1 MNHKIPE
8 GFKFSVSQAA
18 IKKPGRPDIALIY
31 SEADCTMAGMF
42 TRNKIKSASVKLSM
56 KRIKSMRGRILFMN
70 SGNANACTGE
80 NGMRDAMEITKIIS
94 ERTGVDEDLI
104 YISSTGVIGT
114 PLPMDRIRN
123 ALPLLIESAG
133 KATLDDVACAIM
145 TTDTFP
151 KISSREVIIDG
162 RISRIAGI
170 AKGAGMINPM
180 MATMLCFIITDID
193 IDGYALKK
201 ALSFSVNNT
210 FNKITV
216 DGDMSTNDTVMVM
229 ANGLCKNKRIKE
241 GSKKF
246 RLFRDLLFEV
256 CDELSRMII
265 KDGEGATK
273 VIEIQVKNA
282 RNKDDAVKVARAISN
297 SLLFKTAMYGND
309 SNWGRIMAATGSTEA
324 VIKEEKI
331 DIYFG
336 DILLVRNGTGTG
348 MDEKVNE
355 YLRKN
360 REIKIIIDLN
370 CGRSSYSVL
379 TNDLSEEYV
388 RINALYRT

>member
-18 IKKPGRPDIALIY
+18 IKKPGRPDMALIY
-31 SEADCTMAGMF
+31 SETDCTMAGMF
-42 TRNKIKSASVKLSM
+42 TRNKIKAAPVKLSM
-56 KRIKSMRGRILFMN
+56 KRIKSMRGKVLFIN

-80 NGMRDAMEITKIIS
+80 NGMRDALEITKIIS
-94 ERTGVDEDLI
+94 NKTGISEGLI

-114 PLPMDRIRN
+114 PLPMERIRT
-123 ALPLLIESAG
+123 ALPLLIKSIGE
-133 KATLDDVACAIM
+133 ATIEDVACAIM

-151 KISSREVIIDG
+151 KVSSREIIIDG
-162 RISRIAGI
+162 RVSRIAGI
-170 AKGAGMINPM
+170 AKGAGMINPV

-193 IDGYALKK
+193 IDGYTLKRV
-201 ALSFSVNNT
+201 LSFSVNNT

-216 DGDMSTNDTVMVM
+216 DGDMSTNDTVMIM
-229 ANGLCKNKRIKE
+229 ANGLCKNKRIKD
-241 GSKKF
+241 GSKEF
-246 RLFRDLLFEV
+246 RLFRDSLYEI
-256 CDELSRMII
+256 CNELSRMII
-265 KDGEGATK
+265 RDGEGATK
-273 VIEIQVKNA
+273 IIEIQVKNA
-282 RNKDDAVKVARAISN
+282 RNKNDAMKVVRAISN

-309 SNWGRIMAATGSTEA
+309 SNWGRIMAAMGSTDA
-324 VIKEEKI
+324 YIKEEKI

-336 DILLVRNGTGTG
+336 DILLVRNGIGTG

-360 REIKIIIDLN
+360 REISIIIDLN
-370 CGRSSYSVL
+370 CGRANYSVL